1 MSTDRDLIFEFIQS
15 IATQKQL
22 ATPISDDTDLLES
35 QILDSVNLVKL
46 LIMIQQKWQIEVSFN
61 DLSKENFKDLH
72 TILETIER
80 LKRPR

>member
-72 TILETIER
+72 AILETIER